1 MVVGKGKITAG
12 QMRGQLEEIAK
23 KLSAG
28 YTDREIMKDLKIP
41 RSTFY
46 RYKSK
51 IFGIFGDLAAK
62 KTEKVLEFESE
73 ILKDRYIRLY
83 RNLEQRVTDRSAKLD
98 AVANGS
104 DVAAAIAT
112 NIFRLEMEGLRAR
125 QGRLLQQS
133 EQKAARY
140 LGNNLT

>member
-46 RYKSK
+46 RYKAK
-51 IFGIFGDLAAK
+51 IFSIFGDLAAK

-73 ILKDRYIRLY
+73 ILKDSYIRLY
-83 RNLEQRVTDRSAKLD
+83 RNLETRVMDHCKAGRSSQW
-98 AVANGS
+98 V
-104 DVAAAIAT
+104 
-112 NIFRLEMEGLRAR
+112 
-125 QGRLLQQS
+125 
-133 EQKAARY
+133 
-140 LGNNLT
+140 